1 MREGGFFL
9 HRGSEDVK
17 IPFSCYAKRDPLRPD
32 YLTFFPLWCILEL
45 VACNITHDA
54 LLLQVVFS
62 YFSAFMQLFR
72 KLKKYQLFILR
83 IFGPVWNKCSFA
95 TIHSV
100 WKSPKMSHLNFS
112 ILVITLNFCPIEID
126 LSGYSVWP
134 QTSVFKN

>member
-45 VACNITHDA
+45 VACNTM

-72 KLKKYQLFILR
+72 KLKKYQLFILG
-83 IFGPVWNKCSFA
+83 IFGPV
-95 TIHSV
+95 
-100 WKSPKMSHLNFS
+100 
-112 ILVITLNFCPIEID
+112 
-126 LSGYSVWP
+126 
-134 QTSVFKN
+134 

>member
-83 IFGPVWNKCSFA
+83 IFGPV
-95 TIHSV
+95 
-100 WKSPKMSHLNFS
+100 
-112 ILVITLNFCPIEID
+112 
-126 LSGYSVWP
+126 
-134 QTSVFKN
+134 